1 MSDNLP
7 KMLQNTING
16 TDVTF
21 EHLYNGSQADG
32 AYYKDASGYYKKVD
46 GKTPAGV
53 QRYNFIGG
61 GSNNT
66 CITLNGAGADKDEKI
81 DLTTNLT
88 GGHAL
93 TVTAVTD
100 DTITII
106 NPWDSEKEVTV
117 NRSDFEGY
125 IKGLQYLKLS

>member
-1 MSDNLP
+1 M
-7 KMLQNTING
+7 
-16 TDVTF
+16 
-21 EHLYNGSQADG
+21 
-32 AYYKDASGYYKKVD
+32 
-46 GKTPAGV
+46 
-53 QRYNFIGG
+53 
-61 GSNNT
+61 
-66 CITLNGAGADKDEKI
+66 
-81 DLTTNLT
+81 
-88 GGHAL
+88 